1 MEREILFV
9 DDDRDLAQIAIDYLE
24 DQGLGCVYAGSAEE
38 AWDRLYEAP
47 VKLIVL
53 DINLPQKNGFSF
65 CEKLRQ
71 ETEVPLIFI
80 SARTSD
86 TDKVN
91 ALMLGGDDY
100 LAKPYSL
107 VELYSRIVALMR
119 RTYGYGSKGKTVFG
133 DVVIDRDKRCVKK
146 AGVKL
151 DMTAKMYDL
160 LVYFVMHPGEV
171 LTKERLLTE
180 IWGYGSESSPT
191 VLPVHVRWLRERIEV
206 NPSAPAHIL
215 TVHGKGY
222 RFEL

>member
-119 RTYGYGSKGKTVFG
+119 RTYGYGSKGKIAFG

-151 DMTAKMYDL
+151 DMTGKMYDL

>member
-1 MEREILFV
+1 MF
-9 DDDRDLAQIAIDYLE
+9 
-24 DQGLGCVYAGSAEE
+24 
-38 AWDRLYEAP
+38 EAP

-71 ETEVPLIFI
+71 GTEVPLIFI

-119 RTYGYGSKGKTVFG
+119 RTYGYGTKGKTIFG
-133 DVVIDRDKRCVKK
+133 DVVIDRDKRSVKK
-146 AGVKL
+146 AGAKL
-151 DMTAKMYDL
+151 DMTAKMYDFL
-160 LVYFVMHPGEV
+160 IYFVMHPGEV
-171 LTKERLLTE
+171 HFCIAVSDHGLGIPEEDILYARQKFYRGGNALNQQRAGLGLYISEVLMKQMKGSLELRNREGLEVSLFLRKTE
-180 IWGYGSESSPT
+180 EI
-191 VLPVHVRWLRERIEV
+191 
-206 NPSAPAHIL
+206 
-215 TVHGKGY
+215 
-222 RFEL
+222 